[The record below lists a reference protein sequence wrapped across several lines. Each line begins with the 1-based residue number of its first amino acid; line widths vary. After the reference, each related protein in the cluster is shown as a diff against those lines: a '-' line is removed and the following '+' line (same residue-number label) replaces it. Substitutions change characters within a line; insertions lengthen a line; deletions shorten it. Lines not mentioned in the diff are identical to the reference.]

1 LHNKSIVSFI
11 IVFFYCHFGA
21 AQGVEPKGSFL
32 QSETKIGEE
41 IQYALS
47 VKYDKS
53 LNILFPDSLYRFGT
67 FEYISR
73 KYFITKTDSAYS
85 YDSVVYKLSTFETD
99 SVQFLQL
106 PVFVMKGKDSLAIYS
121 KMDSILLIRVLTE
134 IPENLELK
142 TNTALVKVKRQFNYP
157 YFLIALG
164 LLVFIGLVVALFFG
178 RQLLRWWK
186 AYLMQRTHNKFIE
199 KFYNLMRDITGNNPV
214 NTPEHVLAV
223 WKNYL
228 EKLEKK
234 PISKLT
240 TKEILVL
247 HNNALLKDNLKII
260 DRSIYGGEKG
270 NDLFASFDY
279 LMRFSVEIYNEKIR
293 ELKQG

>member
-1 LHNKSIVSFI
+1 MHRKRIVQLIAVIFS
-11 IVFFYCHFGA
+11 YHFCS
-21 AQGVEPKGSFL
+21 AQIVEPKGSFL

-53 LNILFPDSLYRFGT
+53 LNILLPDSLYRFGT
-67 FEYISR
+67 FEYLSK
-73 KYFITKTDSAYS
+73 KYFTTQTDSAYS

-99 SVQFLQL
+99 SVQYLQL
-106 PVFVMKGKDSLAIYS
+106 PVFVLKGKDSLAFYTR
-121 KMDSILLIRVLTE
+121 MDSILLIRLVSEL
-134 IPENLELK
+134 PENPELK
-142 TNTALVKVKRQFNYP
+142 ANTNLVGLQKQFNYP
-157 YFLIALG
+157 YLIIVAG
-164 LLVFIGLVVALFFG
+164 VLLFAGLVVILFFG
-178 RQLLRWWK
+178 RRLSRWWK
-186 AYLMQRTHNKFIE
+186 AYLMQRAHKKFIE
-199 KFYNLMRDITGNNPV
+199 NFYYLMRDVSGNNPA

-223 WKNYL
+223 WKIYL

-247 HNNALLKDNLKII
+247 HNNALLKDNLKVI
-260 DRSIYGGEKG
+260 DCSIYGGEKG

-279 LMRFSVEIYNEKIR
+279 LMRFSVDIYNEKIR
-293 ELKQG
+293 EIKQG

>member
-1 LHNKSIVSFI
+1 MHKKSIVQFI
-11 IVFFYCHFGA
+11 IILFGYHFGL
-21 AQGVEPKGSFL
+21 AQSVEPKGSFI

-47 VKYDKS
+47 VKYDKT
-53 LNILFPDSLYRFGT
+53 LNILLPDSLYRFGT

-73 KYFITKTDSAYS
+73 KYFITRTDSTTS
-85 YDSVVYKLSTFETD
+85 YDSVIYKLSTFETD
-99 SVQFLQL
+99 TVQYLQL
-106 PVFVMKGKDSLAIYS
+106 PVFVMKDKDSLAVYS
-121 KMDSILLIRVLTE
+121 KMDSILLIPVVKEL
-134 IPENLELK
+134 PENPEWK
-142 TNTALVKVKRQFNYP
+142 TNTALVNVKRQFNYP

-164 LLVFIGLVVALFFG
+164 LVLFIVLVVALFFG
-178 RQLLRWWK
+178 RQLTRWWK
-186 AYLMQRTHNKFIE
+186 AYLMQRTHKKFIE
-199 KFYNLMRDITGNNPV
+199 KFFNLMRDVSGNNPV
-214 NTPEHVLAV
+214 NTPEHVLVV
-223 WKNYL
+223 WKDYL

-247 HNNALLKDNLKII
+247 HHNAQLKDNLKII
-260 DRSIYGGEKG
+260 DRSVYGGEKG

-279 LMRFSVEIYNEKIR
+279 LMRFAVEIYNEKIR